1 MLLEFFYCQ
10 KRMLFSE
17 VSWKGK
23 VKYLLFRSKHKDI
36 QWHLY
41 YLSKYCDFRFIFV
54 AENFRKQNGSFAF
67 WRHIGGVSWC
77 QYCPVSM
84 LNIEAA
90 AQLCLKDKIWPI
102 WEGNKVVQVYF
113 LQVCL
118 HGWLLGW
125 AAMHSSPWCMHPII
139 TLSILLATSCYRHR
153 KLDSGTLV
161 KCCKYA
167 PCHITWSSV

>member
-10 KRMLFSE
+10 KRMLFSQ

-54 AENFRKQNGSFAF
+54 VENFKKQNGSFAF
-67 WRHIGGVSWC
+67 WRHIGLDLMSIL
-77 QYCPVSM
+77 YCPVSM
-84 LNIEAA
+84 LNIKVA
-90 AQLCLKDKIWPI
+90 AQFCLKDKIWPI

-113 LQVCL
+113 PKFVCMV
-118 HGWLLGW
+118 GCRAELGCTVRHD
-125 AAMHSSPWCMHPII
+125 ACIPSSPSP
-139 TLSILLATSCYRHR
+139 SSLLPAAI
-153 KLDSGTLV
+153 V
-161 KCCKYA
+161 
-167 PCHITWSSV
+167 TW

>member
-113 LQVCL
+113 LPSLSAWMVAGLSCDAQFAMMHASYHHPL
-118 HGWLLGW
+118 HPPCYQLL
-125 AAMHSSPWCMHPII
+125 SSSQAW
-139 TLSILLATSCYRHR
+139 
-153 KLDSGTLV
+153 
-161 KCCKYA
+161 
-167 PCHITWSSV
+167 